1 MSVPA
6 KAAPVIAIDG
16 PSGSGKG
23 TISREIATGLGWHL
37 LDSGALYRLV
47 ALSGTR
53 SGLVDDDV
61 AGHAALARNMV
72 VRFGAK
78 PDGGEQVLLGAERQ
92 DVTKLIR
99 SETAGTGASRVAA
112 WPEVRAAL
120 MARQRAF
127 AEAPGLVADGRDMG
141 TVVFP
146 QAQLK
151 VFLTASVEERA
162 RRRYLQ
168 LRDSDSTVTL
178 EGLSRDIAAR
188 DLRDMTRPVSPLVP
202 AADAVLLDSTGLSI
216 AEVVARVREQV
227 RKRNL
232 A

>member
-1 MSVPA
+1 MSAPA
-6 KAAPVIAIDG
+6 KPAPVIAIDG

-47 ALSGTR
+47 ALAGSQA
-53 SGLVDDDV
+53 GLAADDV
-61 AGHAALARNMV
+61 QGHAALARNMV
-72 VRFGAK
+72 VRFGSR
-78 PDGGEQVLLGAERQ
+78 PDGGEQVLLGADFQ
-92 DVTKLIR
+92 DVTQLIR
-99 SETAGTGASRVAA
+99 SETAGMGASRVAA
-112 WPEVRAAL
+112 WPEVRSAL

-146 QAQLK
+146 DAKLK

-168 LRDSDSTVTL
+168 LKDSDPTLTL
-178 EGLSRDIAAR
+178 EALSRDIAAR
-188 DLRDMTRPVSPLVP
+188 DQRDMSRSISPLVP
-202 AADAVLLDSTGLSI
+202 ATDAVTLDTTGLSI
-216 AEVVARVREQV
+216 AEVVEKVRAYI
-227 RKRNL
+227 RTRDL
-232 A
+232 D

>member
-1 MSVPA
+1 MERPV
-6 KAAPVIAIDG
+6 PVITIDG

-47 ALSGTR
+47 ALAGAQG
-53 SGLVDDDV
+53 GLAIDDV
-61 AGHAALARNMV
+61 PGHEALARNMV
-72 VRFGAK
+72 VRFGAR
-78 PDGGEQVLLGAERQ
+78 PDGGEQVLLGPDRQ
-92 DVTKLIR
+92 DVTQRIR
-99 SETAGTGASRVAA
+99 SETAGMGASRVAA

-120 MARQRAF
+120 LARQRAF
-127 AEAPGLVADGRDMG
+127 AEPPGLVADGRDMG

-146 QAQLK
+146 EARLK

-168 LRDSDSTVTL
+168 LRDSDPSVTL
-178 EGLSRDIAAR
+178 EVLARDIAAR
-188 DLRDMTRPVSPLVP
+188 DHRDMTRPVSPLVP
-202 AADAVLLDSTGLSI
+202 AVDAVMLDTTGLSI

-227 RKRNL
+227 QQRNL

>member
-1 MSVPA
+1 LNVERPVP
-6 KAAPVIAIDG
+6 VLTIDG

-47 ALSGTR
+47 ALAGTQA
-53 SGLVDDDV
+53 GLAAADV
-61 AGHAALARNMV
+61 PGHAALARNMV
-72 VRFGAK
+72 VRFGAR
-78 PDGGEQVLLGAERQ
+78 PDGSEQVMLGVDQQ
-92 DVTKLIR
+92 DVTRPIR
-99 SETAGTGASRVAA
+99 SETAAMGASRVAA
-112 WPEVRAAL
+112 WPEVRTAL

-127 AEAPGLVADGRDMG
+127 AESPGLVADGRDMG

-146 QAQLK
+146 EARMK

-168 LRDSDSTVTL
+168 LKDSDPTVTL
-178 EGLSRDIAAR
+178 ESLARDIAAR
-188 DLRDMTRPVSPLVP
+188 DHRDMTRSVSPLVP
-202 AADAVLLDSTGLSI
+202 AADAVILDTTGLSI
-216 AEVVARVREQV
+216 AEVVAQV
-227 RKRNL
+227 RAQLRSCNL

>member
-1 MSVPA
+1 MR
-6 KAAPVIAIDG
+6 D
-16 PSGSGKG
+16 
-23 TISREIATGLGWHL
+23 L
-37 LDSGALYRLV
+37 
-47 ALSGTR
+47 
-53 SGLVDDDV
+53 
-61 AGHAALARNMV
+61 
-72 VRFGAK
+72 
-78 PDGGEQVLLGAERQ
+78 Q

-99 SETAGTGASRVAA
+99 SETAGMGASRVAA

-127 AEAPGLVADGRDMG
+127 AEPPGLVADGRDMG

-168 LRDSDSTVTL
+168 LKDSDPTLTL
-178 EGLSRDIAAR
+178 EALARDIAAR
-188 DLRDMTRPVSPLVP
+188 DHRDMTRPVSPLVP
-202 AADAVLLDSTGLSI
+202 AADAVMLDTTGLSI
-216 AEVVARVREQV
+216 AEVVAQV
-227 RKRNL
+227 RAQVHRRNL